1 MHELPRPEREPVTTK
16 LVTAVTTDFPEAR
29 EVLVSYPDQWE
40 LIHSWR
46 RQDWP
51 LYAAGLPPTQERPR
65 RDHFRGLPPAI
76 NLALTTYRAYKL
88 FEPWPQHVIPVH
100 WDPAQGEGRVA
111 PGGYFNVRL
120 QPIAKAQVWTGDRYG
135 LIWEC
140 YAVDSQ
146 RREHWQAELA
156 TFWRAVEH
164 DMDVAKTFTQPHEP
178 AFPDGYTDFLSALGY
193 QPDADYPLWWSR
205 ER

>member
-1 MHELPRPEREPVTTK
+1 MERPPSDEPPRFRQK
-16 LVTAVTTDFPEAR
+16 LVTVVAADFPAAR

-40 LIHSWR
+40 LIGSWR

-51 LYAAGLPPTQERPR
+51 LYAAGLPPTPERPR

-100 WDPAQGEGRVA
+100 WDPVQSQGRVA
-111 PGGYFNVRL
+111 PGGHFHVRL
-120 QPIAKAQVWTGDRYG
+120 QPIAKAQVWTGADVG

-140 YAVDSQ
+140 YTTESR
-146 RREHWQAELA
+146 RREHWQEELA

-164 DMDVAKTFTQPHEP
+164 DMDVVKTLTQPHEP